1 MHNTHAPPSID
12 RHIHVLG
19 CRPRSVNVARRTD
32 SDGCLC
38 ARVRARR
45 QLPREHALRDVGLDV
60 WTRIAR
66 PRWAEMIGGRVG
78 ANAAARGP
86 DAVVA
91 SPKCGEGVDGPRSL
105 LGLRSECLRR
115 RDGSSCAAGRRL
127 DLTSTRAGHLLRLPL
142 FRGASPRLP
151 LPIPIPLP
159 CLPPGRGPSPRHRRA
174 TGRSG
179 VRARALAGLMVVMM
193 VPVLL
198 RVFRATPKPVSL
210 APCRTL
216 ALLPT
221 ILRLPASAALRELT
235 GEPLPLPA
243 EHLIPYQHT
252 DPQRREQYSL
262 FAHCRI
268 PPLLSSFLHAFR
280 MMTPAQYW
288 ISGGKLGGGFE
299 LSSSDEL

>member
-19 CRPRSVNVARRTD
+19 CRPRSVNVARGADCR
-32 SDGCLC
+32 LC

-78 ANAAARGP
+78 ASAAARGP

-105 LGLRSECLRR
+105 LSLRSEYLGR
-115 RDGSSCAAGRRL
+115 RDGSSCAAGRGHAHRR
-127 DLTSTRAGHLLRLPL
+127 DLTSARADHLLRLPL

-151 LPIPIPLP
+151 LPLPIPLP
-159 CLPPGRGPSPRHRRA
+159 CLPPGRGPSPRHRCA

-198 RVFRATPKPVSL
+198 RVFRAAPKPVPL
-210 APCRTL
+210 APRRTL
-216 ALLPT
+216 TLLPT
-221 ILRLPASAALRELT
+221 VFRFSTSTTFRKFTWERLPFST
-235 GEPLPLPA
+235 
-243 EHLIPYQHT
+243 
-252 DPQRREQYSL
+252 
-262 FAHCRI
+262 
-268 PPLLSSFLHAFR
+268 
-280 MMTPAQYW
+280 
-288 ISGGKLGGGFE
+288 
-299 LSSSDEL
+299 